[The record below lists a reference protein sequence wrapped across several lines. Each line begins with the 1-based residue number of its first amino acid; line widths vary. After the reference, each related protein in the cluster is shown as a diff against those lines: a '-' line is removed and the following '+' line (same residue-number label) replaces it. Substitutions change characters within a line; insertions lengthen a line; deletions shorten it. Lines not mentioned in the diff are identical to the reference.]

1 MRVTKAK
8 TLARSHRFADA
19 RLDIDQNTRS
29 SCSLGRMRKSAVP
42 QAIFPSRIEALKVRK
57 LVSSA
62 SHRRMNGLERPGK
75 KGPAGM
81 ARQAI
86 DLAQQTNASSISRWL
101 AGAGK
106 SLLPAGCCLLVGLFY
121 LSAFFPKHP
130 AWEAAAFILVGL
142 GVLAGLH
149 HSTSVPAAVPLY
161 LDDVVHVVLG
171 ALSVQLAIRSG
182 GMTAVQAAAM
192 VGGLAWLSS
201 RIGLLDQRVLPASL
215 YCGAFVGMTS
225 PHVLPGTSWVIL
237 AGTIAGILY
246 SLARH
251 FWVGIGGK
259 LGTIAF
265 AGTALTVMVARLTG
279 WNHADAAASPIHGL
293 WLWAVAGVAIVA
305 AIVTFWLSEPC
316 KFGAVCASAIPSAI
330 LALGVHLLSPA
341 WQVKM
346 LPLAAAWFGASFAG
360 MTSMERLAGRYWML
374 PLLGLIFGVLFAGA
388 GPRVHGFGG
397 LLGIT
402 ALVSVMAALGLARWQ
417 PTNAIQVRGHNAAT

>member
-1 MRVTKAK
+1 
-8 TLARSHRFADA
+8 
-19 RLDIDQNTRS
+19 
-29 SCSLGRMRKSAVP
+29 
-42 QAIFPSRIEALKVRK
+42 
-57 LVSSA
+57 
-62 SHRRMNGLERPGK
+62 
-75 KGPAGM
+75 M
-81 ARQAI
+81 AQQAI

-101 AGAGK
+101 SGAGK

-121 LSAFFPKHP
+121 LSAFFPKHH
-130 AWEAAAFILVGL
+130 AWEASAFIFVGL

-149 HSTSVPAAVPLY
+149 HSTSVPAAVPLFF
-161 LDDVVHVVLG
+161 DDVLHVVLG

-182 GMTAVQAAAM
+182 GMTAVQGAAM
-192 VGGLAWLSS
+192 VGGLAWLSG

-215 YCGAFVGMTS
+215 YCGAFAGMTS
-225 PHVLPGTSWVIL
+225 PHVLPGTSWVFL
-237 AGTIAGILY
+237 AGTIAGIIY

-265 AGTALTVMVARLTG
+265 AGTALTVMAARLTG
-279 WNHADAAASPIHGL
+279 WNHADPAASPIDGL
-293 WLWAVAGVAIVA
+293 WLWAVFGVAIVA

-316 KFGAVCASAIPSAI
+316 KFGAVCASAVPSAI
-330 LALGVHLLSPA
+330 LALGINLLSPA

-346 LPLAAAWFGASFAG
+346 LPLATAWFGASFAG

-374 PLLGLIFGVLFAGA
+374 PLLGLIFGVLFAGS

-402 ALVSVMAALGLARWQ
+402 ALVSVMAALGLARWG
-417 PTNAIQVRGHNAAT
+417 PTNAISSAKNV

>member
-8 TLARSHRFADA
+8 TLAGSHRVADA
-19 RLDIDQNTRS
+19 RLDIDQNTRR
-29 SCSLGRMRKSAVP
+29 SCFLGRMRKSAVP
-42 QAIFPSRIEALKVRK
+42 QAISPSRIETLKVRK

-75 KGPAGM
+75 KGPASM
-81 ARQAI
+81 AQQAI
-86 DLAQQTNASSISRWL
+86 DLAQQTDASSISRWL
-101 AGAGK
+101 SGAGK

-121 LSAFFPKHP
+121 LSAFFPRHH
-130 AWEAAAFILVGL
+130 AWEAAAFIFVGL
-142 GVLAGLH
+142 SVLAGLH
-149 HSTSVPAAVPLY
+149 HSTSVPAAVPLL

-182 GMTAVQAAAM
+182 GMTAVQGAAM
-192 VGGLAWLSS
+192 VGALAWLSG
-201 RIGLLDQRVLPASL
+201 RIGLLDQRVLPSSL

-225 PHVLPGTSWVIL
+225 SQVLPGTSWVFL
-237 AGTIAGILY
+237 AGTIAGIIY

-265 AGTALTVMVARLTG
+265 AGTALTVMAARLTG
-279 WNHADAAASPIHGL
+279 WNHADPAASPIDGL
-293 WLWAVAGVAIVA
+293 WLWAVFGVAIVA

-316 KFGAVCASAIPSAI
+316 KFGAVCASAVPSVI
-330 LALGVHLLSPA
+330 LALGINLLSPA

-374 PLLGLIFGVLFAGA
+374 PLLGLIFGVLFAGS

-402 ALVSVMAALGLARWQ
+402 ALVSVMAALGLARWG
-417 PTNAIQVRGHNAAT
+417 PTNAISSPKDV

>member
-8 TLARSHRFADA
+8 TLAGSHRVADA
-19 RLDIDQNTRS
+19 RLDIDQNSRRS
-29 SCSLGRMRKSAVP
+29 CFLGRMRESRVP
-42 QAIFPSRIEALKVRK
+42 QAISPSRIEALKVRE

-75 KGPAGM
+75 KGPASM
-81 ARQAI
+81 AQQAI

-101 AGAGK
+101 SGAGK

-121 LSAFFPKHP
+121 LSAFFPKHH
-130 AWEAAAFILVGL
+130 AWEVAAFIFVGL
-142 GVLAGLH
+142 GLLAGLH
-149 HSTSVPAAVPLY
+149 HSTSVPAAVPLF

-182 GMTAVQAAAM
+182 GMTAVQGAAM

-215 YCGAFVGMTS
+215 YCGAFAGMTS
-225 PHVLPGTSWVIL
+225 PHVLPGTSWVFL
-237 AGTIAGILY
+237 AATIAGILY

-265 AGTALTVMVARLTG
+265 AGTALTVMAARLTG
-279 WNHADAAASPIHGL
+279 WSHADPAASPIDGL
-293 WLWAVAGVAIVA
+293 WLWAVFGVAIVA

-316 KFGAVCASAIPSAI
+316 KFGAVCASAVPSAI
-330 LALGVHLLSPA
+330 LALGINLLSPA

-346 LPLAAAWFGASFAG
+346 LPLATAWFGASFAG

-374 PLLGLIFGVLFAGA
+374 PLLGLIFGVLFAGS

-402 ALVSVMAALGLARWQ
+402 ALVSVMAALGLARWG
-417 PTNAIQVRGHNAAT
+417 PTDAISSAKNV

>member
-8 TLARSHRFADA
+8 TLTASHRVADA
-19 RLDIDQNTRS
+19 RLHIDQNTRR
-29 SCSLGRMRKSAVP
+29 SCFLGRMRKSAVP
-42 QAIFPSRIEALKVRK
+42 QAISPSRIEALKVRK

-62 SHRRMNGLERPGK
+62 SHRRINGLERPGK
-75 KGPAGM
+75 KGPASM
-81 ARQAI
+81 AQQAI

-101 AGAGK
+101 PGGGK

-121 LSAFFPKHP
+121 LSAFFPKHH
-130 AWEAAAFILVGL
+130 AWEVAAFIFVGL

-149 HSTSVPAAVPLY
+149 HSTSVPAAVPLF

-182 GMTAVQAAAM
+182 GMTAVQGAAM
-192 VGGLAWLSS
+192 VGGLAWLSG

-215 YCGAFVGMTS
+215 YCGAFAGMTS
-225 PHVLPGTSWVIL
+225 PHVLPGTSWVFL
-237 AGTIAGILY
+237 AGTIAGIIY

-265 AGTALTVMVARLTG
+265 AGTALTVMAARLTG
-279 WNHADAAASPIHGL
+279 WNHADPAASPIDGL
-293 WLWAVAGVAIVA
+293 WLWAVFGVAIVA

-316 KFGAVCASAIPSAI
+316 KFGAVCASAVPSAI
-330 LALGVHLLSPA
+330 LALGINLLSPA

-346 LPLAAAWFGASFAG
+346 LPLATAWFGASFAG

-374 PLLGLIFGVLFAGA
+374 PLLGLIFGVLFAGS

-402 ALVSVMAALGLARWQ
+402 ALVSVMAALGLARWG
-417 PTNAIQVRGHNAAT
+417 PTNAISSAKNV